1 MADYHKR
8 APAPGVN
15 IQGHQYE
22 TVRGATSM
30 STSKQPEG
38 VYTLWGGPLSL
49 YSGKARSY
57 LIKKGIPYRELY
69 PSHPDFPRR
78 IMPAVGLFVVP
89 VLEAP
94 DGTIVQ
100 DTTDIIEYLEARY
113 PEPVF
118 TPASALQNAVAWLI
132 SAFGSEGMLQP
143 AMHYRWSYRKEQ
155 ESFLKA
161 EFGRIMAASAG
172 PAAREAQ
179 TLAVMQQMN
188 SYLPVLGVTPD
199 TVPAIE
205 ASHEA
210 LLAILDAHFAAHP
223 YFMGGRPSIAD
234 FGMMAPLFAHLG
246 RDPYPS
252 QLMKLRAPNVFRW
265 TERMNLAGIGDGE
278 FWNQPSDF
286 PAGDDVPETLL
297 PLLRHIFEDWG
308 PELSAYADHYNGW
321 LRANPGLPTG
331 HLVSVSQERRVHP
344 SLGEVTYELRGRT
357 IRRQCAP
364 QALLHFERAALL
376 GRGLAGETGK
386 QWNAL
391 LAATGGEDVMSIQL
405 QRHMQRRRNVLTLE

>member
-1 MADYHKR
+1 
-8 APAPGVN
+8 
-15 IQGHQYE
+15 
-22 TVRGATSM
+22 
-30 STSKQPEG
+30 
-38 VYTLWGGPLSL
+38 
-49 YSGKARSY
+49 
-57 LIKKGIPYRELY
+57 
-69 PSHPDFPRR
+69 
-78 IMPAVGLFVVP
+78 
-89 VLEAP
+89 
-94 DGTIVQ
+94 
-100 DTTDIIEYLEARY
+100 
-113 PEPVF
+113 
-118 TPASALQNAVAWLI
+118 
-132 SAFGSEGMLQP
+132 
-143 AMHYRWSYRKEQ
+143 
-155 ESFLKA
+155 
-161 EFGRIMAASAG
+161 MAASAG

-297 PLLRHIFEDWG
+297 PLLRHIFADWG

-364 QALLHFERAALL
+364 QALLHFERAASL
-376 GRGLAGETGK
+376 GRGLVGETGK
-386 QWNAL
+386 QWQAL
-391 LAATGGEDVMSIQL
+391 LAATGGEVVMSIQL
-405 QRHMQRRRNVLTLE
+405 QRQVQRRRNVLTLE

>member
-1 MADYHKR
+1 M
-8 APAPGVN
+8 N
-15 IQGHQYE
+15 
-22 TVRGATSM
+22 
-30 STSKQPEG
+30 TSKQPEG
-38 VYTLWGGPLSL
+38 AYTLWGGPLSL

-118 TPASALQNAVAWLI
+118 TPTSALQNAVAWLI

-161 EFGRIMAASAG
+161 EFGRLIPAELGA
-172 PAAREAQ
+172 AAREAQ

-188 SYLPVLGVTPD
+188 NYLPVLGITPD

-210 LLAILDAHFAAHP
+210 LLSILEAHFAAHP
-223 YFMGGRPSIAD
+223 YLLGGRPSIAD

-278 FWNQPSDF
+278 FWNHPGDF
-286 PAGDDVPETLL
+286 PSGDDVPDTLV
-297 PLLRHIFEDWG
+297 PLLRHIFQDWG
-308 PELSAYADHYNGW
+308 PELAAYADHYNTW
-321 LRANPGLPTG
+321 LRANPGMPAG
-331 HLVSVSQERRVHP
+331 HFVGASQERRVHP
-344 SLGEVTYELRGRT
+344 MLENVSYRLRGREVH
-357 IRRQCAP
+357 RRCAA
-364 QALLHFERAALL
+364 QALWHFERAASL
-376 GRGLAGETGK
+376 GRGLAGEAG
-386 QWNAL
+386 QRWAAL
-391 LAATGGEDVMSIQL
+391 LAATGGEHVMSISL
-405 QRHMQRRRNVLTLE
+405 QRRMQRQRNVLTVE